1 MLRVMAVIVQ
11 KFKLKLNCAIK
22 THGWEAQQLRCRHWA
37 HCRLYTAYLTFNFLL
52 SLSKRDKIHKI
63 TN

>member
-22 THGWEAQQLRCRHWA
+22 THRWRLSRSDVGTGHIVDCTRH
-37 HCRLYTAYLTFNFLL
+37 T
-52 SLSKRDKIHKI
+52 
-63 TN
+63 

>member
-22 THGWEAQQLRCRHWA
+22 THEWVAQQARCRHWA
-37 HCRLYTAYLTFNFLL
+37 LYTAYLTFNFLL